1 VEFWKKEKWDIKENK
16 RDMRR
21 QQMRTA
27 KVDRKTKETDIKVT
41 LNLDGE
47 GKYIIDTSIPFL
59 DHMLS
64 LMCRHGL
71 FDMKIKAKG
80 DIDVDY
86 HHTVEDIGIVFGKT
100 VKQALANMKGIS
112 RYGQASV
119 PMDEAIA
126 SVSLDISGRPY
137 LVYKV
142 EFPKRSKIKNFDP
155 DLIEDFLQAFV
166 SNSGITLHVESPYG
180 RNTHHIIE
188 AIFKALGRALRH
200 AVLIDPRVKGVP
212 STKKCLG

>member
-47 GKYIIDTSIPFL
+47 GKYTIDTSIPFL